1 MQGAEY
7 SDLNASGTVTSV
19 SSLSGS
25 SEPVGAPSRHMA
37 ARLPRRRTLGVRLA
51 TSVALSVTAV
61 LTLVTY
67 AGIQIARRQLDSDLR
82 ETARVTAVAIS
93 DEIELHDDPFKRDL
107 KPLLRSFMS
116 AAVDLDAIY
125 VFRVDNGTPLPVTST
140 SSVENPPAGLVQRA
154 VATGEPAW
162 SDSGNGL
169 ATVAIPLFSGDTVM
183 GAVAV
188 AVSLGAVEQFSR
200 AVTIGALVGGAMAIT
215 AITLLILLLAQ
226 RLILEP
232 VNAIRSVIADATG
245 GNLAARATVTDEH
258 ELKEVA
264 DGLNAMLTELEDLH
278 HSLTQ
283 RVEAATEQLRQRNEQ
298 LVRSYESVLQL
309 REAAARAQQLAAV
322 GQTMANVAHQI
333 GTPLNLVS
341 GHVQLLQQEVADPAL
356 RRRLTIVEEQINRVV
371 SAVRDLLQRA
381 RPHAEPRLVDIGSIL
396 RRLSDAMRMRLATAR
411 VALDTQIAD
420 DLPNVTADETQL
432 ELAMLNLLSNAV
444 DAMPDGGTLT
454 LRGETIGQRV
464 RIIIRDTGVGIPAG
478 VLPKIFEPWVT
489 TKASGRGT
497 GLGLSIT
504 RDVVTRIGGTISA
517 ASSPGTG
524 TTFTI
529 ELPVAAPVA
538 VPQS

>member
-1 MQGAEY
+1 M
-7 SDLNASGTVTSV
+7 TSV
-19 SSLSGS
+19 SSLERAAESALEQG
-25 SEPVGAPSRHMA
+25 RHTA

-61 LTLVTY
+61 LTIVTY

-107 KPLLRSFMS
+107 RPMLRDFLS

-125 VFRVDNGTPLPVTST
+125 VFRVDNGAPVSVAST
-140 SSVENPPAGLVQRA
+140 SVVESPPAGLVQRA

-162 SDSGNGL
+162 SDTGNGL
-169 ATVAIPLFSGDTVM
+169 ATVAIPIYAGDVVN

-188 AVSLGAVEQFSR
+188 AVSLGALEQFSR
-200 AVTIGALVGGAMAIT
+200 AVTIGALVGGVLAIAAIT
-215 AITLLILLLAQ
+215 FIILLLAR

-232 VNAIRSVIADATG
+232 VNAIRTVIAEATG
-245 GNLAARATVTDEH
+245 GNLSARARVADEH

-264 DGLNAMLTELEDLH
+264 DGLNTMLTELEDLH
-278 HSLTQ
+278 TSLTQ
-283 RVEAATEQLRQRNEQ
+283 RVEKATDQLRLRNEQ

-341 GHVQLLQQEVADPAL
+341 GHVQLLQQEVADPVL
-356 RRRLTIVEEQINRVV
+356 KRRLTIVEEQINRVV
-371 SAVRDLLQRA
+371 GAVRDLLERA
-381 RPHAEPRLVDIGSIL
+381 RPHAEPRVVDLGAVL
-396 RRLSDAMRMRLATAR
+396 ERLSEAMHGRLSAAHVT
-411 VALDTQIAD
+411 LDTRIAE
-420 DLPNVTADETQL
+420 DLPHITADETQL
-432 ELAMLNLLSNAV
+432 ELALLNLLSNAV
-444 DAMPDGGTLT
+444 DAMPAGGTLT
-454 LRGETIGQRV
+454 LRAEAAGTRV
-464 RIIIRDTGVGIPAG
+464 RIIVRDTGVGIAPD

-489 TKASGRGT
+489 TKPAGRGT

-504 RDVVTRIGGTISA
+504 RDVINRIGGSIGA
-517 ASSPGTG
+517 ASAPGSG

-529 ELPVAAPVA
+529 DLPVAAAAA
-538 VPQS
+538 VHQA

>member
-1 MQGAEY
+1 MAQG
-7 SDLNASGTVTSV
+7 
-19 SSLSGS
+19 
-25 SEPVGAPSRHMA
+25 RHTA
-37 ARLPRRRTLGVRLA
+37 TGLPRRHTLGMRLA

-61 LTLVTY
+61 LTVVTY

-93 DEIELHDDPFKRDL
+93 DEIELHDDPFRRDL
-107 KPLLRSFMS
+107 LPLLRTFMS

-125 VFRVDNGTPLPVTST
+125 VFRVENGAPVPIAST
-140 SSVENPPAGLVQRA
+140 SSVERPPQGLVQRA
-154 VATGEPAW
+154 VATGGPAW

-169 ATVAIPLFSGDTVM
+169 ATIAVPIYSGDMVT
-183 GAVAV
+183 GGVAV

-200 AVTIGALVGGAMAIT
+200 AVTIGALVGGVMAI
-215 AITLLILLLAQ
+215 AGITLLILLLAR

-232 VNAIRSVIADATG
+232 VDAIRSVIADATG
-245 GNLAARATVTDEH
+245 GNLSARATVTDQH

-278 HSLTQ
+278 ASLTL
-283 RVEAATEQLRQRNEQ
+283 RVDAATEQLRQRNEQ

-309 REAAARAQQLAAV
+309 REAAARAEQLAAV

-341 GHVQLLQQEVADPAL
+341 GHVQLLQQEVADPVL

-371 SAVRDLLQRA
+371 SAVRDLLRRA
-381 RPHAEPRLVDIGSIL
+381 RPEADARVVHLGAIL
-396 RRLSDAMRMRLATAR
+396 RRLSEAMRIRFGTAH
-411 VALDTQIAD
+411 VTLDTQIAE
-420 DLPNVTADETQL
+420 DLPDVMSDETQL
-432 ELAMLNLLSNAV
+432 ELALLNLLSNAV
-444 DAMPDGGTLT
+444 DAMPNGGTLT
-454 LRGETIGQRV
+454 LRAEPLGDKV
-464 RIIIRDTGVGIPAG
+464 RITIRDTGVGIPPE

-489 TKASGRGT
+489 TKPAGRGT

-504 RDVVTRIGGTISA
+504 RDVVTRAGGTIV
-517 ASSPGTG
+517 ASSNGTG

-529 ELPVAAPVA
+529 DLPAAHAA
-538 VPQS
+538 VHP

>member
-1 MQGAEY
+1 M
-7 SDLNASGTVTSV
+7 TSV
-19 SSLSGS
+19 SSLDGS
-25 SEPVGAPSRHMA
+25 AERVGTPSRHMA
-37 ARLPRRRTLGVRLA
+37 ARLPRRRTLGIRLA

-125 VFRVDNGTPLPVTST
+125 VFRVDDGTPVPVTST

-169 ATVAIPLFSGDTVM
+169 ATVAIPLYSGDTVL

-200 AVTIGALVGGAMAIT
+200 AVTIGAVVGGAMAIA

-232 VNAIRSVIADATG
+232 VNAIRSVIAEATG
-245 GNLAARATVTDEH
+245 GNLAARATVTDQH
-258 ELKEVA
+258 ELQEVA

-283 RVEAATEQLRQRNEQ
+283 RVEAATDQLRQRNEQ

-341 GHVQLLQQEVADPAL
+341 GHVQLLQQEIADPAL

-381 RPHAEPRLVDIGSIL
+381 RPHAEPRLVDVGSIL
-396 RRLSDAMRMRLATAR
+396 RRLSDAMRMRLAAAR
-411 VALDTQIAD
+411 VQLETQIAD
-420 DLPNVTADETQL
+420 DLPEVTADETQL
-432 ELAMLNLLSNAV
+432 ELALLNLLSNAI

-454 LRGETIGQRV
+454 LRAETIGQRV
-464 RIIIRDTGVGIPAG
+464 RVAIRDTGVGIAPD
-478 VLPKIFEPWVT
+478 VLPRIFEPWIT

-504 RDVVTRIGGTISA
+504 RDVINRIGGSIGAVST
-517 ASSPGTG
+517 PGGG

-529 ELPVAAPVA
+529 ELPVSAPAAVS
-538 VPQS
+538 QL